1 MLFRSGAAGALS
13 FNVMAAVSQ
22 YYSDNLRQEVR
33 KGQEEKVRQGWLPCG
48 VPYGYMNSGDR
59 DEPITPH
66 PVKSKLVVRAFQF
79 YSQGG
84 MTFDMIGEQLH
95 REGYIYRPSTPRMS
109 PGSISYM
116 MANRFY
122 VGDIVWRGQI
132 YPGKHRP
139 LIERHTFQLCRALL
153 KGKNRRTK
161 RQTHTFA
168 NGLILC
174 EHCGSMITGECI
186 RRKLSDGGV
195 RLHTYYRC
203 ANNKPGDD
211 HPTVRWRE
219 ADLENAVV
227 AELESLQMPTPETGD
242 WFRDTL
248 DQAFGRLRGD
258 QNQQKRI
265 LGRKKV
271 ELQKQNERLLSL
283 YLEGHLDAGT
293 YQDRSTA
300 LLGQIRELENGL
312 SAFGD
317 LDPACRDLAIRVF
330 DFTQRAVEVWRGLRM
345 TGKQRIVRAISLNRT
360 LSDVTLCLEKRKP
373 FSLLA
378 ERLPVRTSRGD
389 RR

>member
-1 MLFRSGAAGALS
+1 L
-13 FNVMAAVSQ
+13 
-22 YYSDNLRQEVR
+22 
-33 KGQEEKVRQGWLPCG
+33 
-48 VPYGYMNSGDR
+48 
-59 DEPITPH
+59 PIT
-66 PVKSKLVVRAFQF
+66 R
-79 YSQGG
+79 
-84 MTFDMIGEQLH
+84 
-95 REGYIYRPSTPRMS
+95 
-109 PGSISYM
+109 
-116 MANRFY
+116 NR
-122 VGDIVWRGQI
+122 
-132 YPGKHRP
+132 
-139 LIERHTFQLCRALL
+139 
-153 KGKNRRTK
+153 
-161 RQTHTFA
+161 
-168 NGLILC
+168 
-174 EHCGSMITGECI
+174 ITG
-186 RRKLSDGGV
+186 
-195 RLHTYYRC
+195 YRC

-219 ADLENAVV
+219 ADVENAVV
-227 AELESLQMPTPETGD
+227 AELESLQMPTPETGH

-312 SAFGD
+312 SACGD

-330 DFTQRAVEVWRGLRM
+330 DFTQRAVEVWRGLGM

-378 ERLPVRTSRGD
+378 ERLPVRTSRSDWTRLELFAAGATGLPPRVAD
-389 RR
+389 ALLAA